1 MPKLKKE
8 KDLCSTAKLILILIF
23 LFNPVIKTVDLLP
36 DFVACIMAAG
46 VLYAFVDRAPDF
58 AEARDAFIKLGWL
71 SASKLP
77 AFFIMIM
84 IRSKNTADNDVITL
98 FALVFAIFEAYFLIL
113 AIKHL
118 FSALFH
124 VGMRGGADATVMP
137 IRLFGGRVSLR
148 PEFIKNLAYIA
159 IIVKALAAVLPEML
173 LLSSVDPSGAVST
186 SAHMRQF
193 YPSVLLV
200 GIIFSVILSFVLSYL
215 FLSYIKAIRKEGRLL
230 SGISSLSSAEGLIEI
245 EEKIKARSLKARL
258 YLLMM
263 ASFFSLD
270 LVFTDFGDIDLVP
283 NFIFGIFLFISAKE
297 LLGKLKERTP
307 SLIFSALYTV
317 SAAVT
322 FGITSEFLKK
332 YNYSSLV
339 FRAARDAYFPVVFA
353 GIIEFILLVIS
364 FVTLG
369 IMLAKFAELYVF
381 PLGTDGKKTRTML
394 KNIRNLRIKVGIFS
408 GLGIISALTKLLT
421 IIFNYYSVTTEV
433 EINSSITLMS
443 SSLFPWFDSL
453 SFIITVAFI
462 GYCCYFLSSLKDEIE
477 LRYS

>member
-8 KDLCSTAKLILILIF
+8 KELCSTVKLILILIF
-23 LFNPVIKTVDLLP
+23 LFNPTIKTVDLLP
-36 DFVACIMAAG
+36 DFVASIMAAG

-71 SASKLP
+71 SAAKLP

-98 FALVFAIFEAYFLIL
+98 FTLIFAIFEAYFLIL
-113 AIKHL
+113 AIKYL

-124 VGMRGGADATVMP
+124 VGMRGASDATILP
-137 IRLFGGRVSLR
+137 ISIFRGALSLR
-148 PEFIKNLAYIA
+148 PEFIRNSAYVAVIF
-159 IIVKALAAVLPEML
+159 KALSEVLPEVL
-173 LLSSVDPSGAVST
+173 LLSSVDPGGAVST
-186 SAHMRQF
+186 SARMRQL

-200 GIIFSVILSFVLSYL
+200 GMILSVILSLAVS
-215 FLSYIKAIRKEGRLL
+215 FLILRYIKAIRKEGRLL
-230 SGISSLSSAEGLIEI
+230 SGVSSLSGVEGLTEI

-258 YLLMM
+258 NLLMI

-297 LLGKLKERTP
+297 LLGKSKERTP
-307 SLIFSALYTV
+307 ALISVALYTV
-317 SAAVT
+317 SAAVS
-322 FGITSEFLKK
+322 FAITSEFLKK
-332 YNYSSLV
+332 YSYSSLV
-339 FRAARDAYFPVVFA
+339 FRAAKDAYLPVVFA
-353 GIIEFILLVIS
+353 GVFEFILLTLT

-369 IMLAKFAELYVF
+369 IMLMKFTELYMLS
-381 PLGTDGKKTRTML
+381 LGIDGQKTKTTL
-394 KNIRNLRIKVGIFS
+394 KNMRNLRIKVCIFS
-408 GLGIISALTKLLT
+408 GLGILSGLAKLLT
-421 IIFNYYSVTTEV
+421 VIFNYYSVTTEV

-453 SFIITVAFI
+453 VFIITAAFI
-462 GYCCYFLSSLKDEIE
+462 LYCCYFISSLKDEIE

>member
-23 LFNPVIKTVDLLP
+23 LFNPTIKTVDLLP

-71 SASKLP
+71 SAVKLP

-98 FALVFAIFEAYFLIL
+98 FTLVFAIFEAYFLIL

-124 VGMRGGADATVMP
+124 VGMRSGADATVLP
-137 IRLFGGRVSLR
+137 ISLFGGRASLR
-148 PEFIKNLAYIA
+148 PEFIKNSAYVA
-159 IIVKALAAVLPEML
+159 VVVKAIATVLPEML
-173 LLSSVDPSGAVST
+173 LLSSIDPSGAVST
-186 SAHMRQF
+186 SARMRQF
-193 YPSVLLV
+193 YPSVLLW
-200 GIIFSVILSFVLSYL
+200 GMIFSVALSFVLSFL
-215 FLSYIKAIRKEGRLL
+215 FLSYVKAIRKGGGLL

-258 YLLMM
+258 NILMI

-297 LLGKLKERTP
+297 LLGKGKARTP
-307 SLIFSALYTV
+307 ALVFTALYTV

-332 YNYSSLV
+332 YSYSSLV
-339 FRAARDAYFPVVFA
+339 FRAARDAYLPVVFA
-353 GIIEFILLVIS
+353 GIIEFILLAIS

-369 IMLAKFAELYVF
+369 IMLTKFTELYVL
-381 PLGTDGKKTRTML
+381 PLDTDGQKTRTML
-394 KNIRNLRIKVGIFS
+394 KNMRNLRTKVCIFS

-433 EINSSITLMS
+433 EINSSITTMS
-443 SSLFPWFDSL
+443 SSLIPWFDSIA
-453 SFIITVAFI
+453 FIITAAFI
-462 GYCCYFLSSLKDEIE
+462 GYCCYFLSSLNDEIE